1 MIQFSGL
8 STVDLDDP
16 DVALWLDNYPD
27 AQDFLDAVATLEG
40 FIADPV
46 LIDQCPAVIVEVCDT
61 PESPGECGID
71 SDVNVLTVAAN
82 GTSFADLTVRHGRIG
97 IGLVAG
103 VTDTT
108 IERVCFRHNDAAV
121 RSILDDGG
129 NHRTTLRQSFV
140 DGASS
145 STSVSILGDEAVV
158 EHNLALN
165 ANGIEVRGDDHQVS
179 FNAAAASGFAG
190 CFLGGGENGTVS
202 SNVALDCDGALD
214 VFDAANGSVLGNLFQ
229 GTADE
234 HDGINASAPGNLTV
248 ENNIVRL
255 TGDDGVQMNVN
266 DGRFVGNLVER
277 IGHDGSESGLKLAG
291 SDNDVLH
298 NLIRFSSQRA
308 ITIQNF
314 DDTSSSGNLIQGN
327 LLTRNHSSGVHL
339 PPGFDFGGG
348 PFPQADATTIE
359 TNIIMLH
366 DGEGVS
372 IPAGPDGPTASN
384 TTLIDNTF
392 RTNRTDICDESD
404 STDIDPSNSPFTL
417 SPECVVEG
425 ADD

>member
-61 PESPGECGID
+61 PELPGECGID

-97 IGLVAG
+97 IGLVAD

-214 VFDAANGSVLGNLFQ
+214 VFDCRQRQRAREPVSTAAKPSALGDDHAFDAALGNLDIGRDRVGLVQ
-229 GTADE
+229 DAWRSACRYAAQLAGIGE
-234 HDGINASAPGNLTV
+234 HRPPRRQAWARRVPAGERRI
-248 ENNIVRL
+248 
-255 TGDDGVQMNVN
+255 
-266 DGRFVGNLVER
+266 VER
-277 IGHDGSESGLKLAG
+277 QDI
-291 SDNDVLH
+291 V
-298 NLIRFSSQRA
+298 SSP
-308 ITIQNF
+308 
-314 DDTSSSGNLIQGN
+314 
-327 LLTRNHSSGVHL
+327 L
-339 PPGFDFGGG
+339 PRRTG
-348 PFPQADATTIE
+348 PAT
-359 TNIIMLH
+359 
-366 DGEGVS
+366 
-372 IPAGPDGPTASN
+372 P
-384 TTLIDNTF
+384 
-392 RTNRTDICDESD
+392 
-404 STDIDPSNSPFTL
+404 
-417 SPECVVEG
+417 
-425 ADD
+425 